1 MAVILIMLFEYSIEK
16 NNWLKTNRGISFET
30 VITYVME
37 NKVIDI
43 IQNPTRDHQYMYVL
57 KYEKLIYVCPFV
69 IDKDGIF
76 LKTIFP
82 NRKIANLYEEE
93 KE

>member
-1 MAVILIMLFEYSIEK
+1 MLFEYSIEK

-37 NKVIDI
+37 NKIIDI
-43 IQNPTRDHQYMYVL
+43 IQNPTRRNQYMYVF
-57 KYEKLIYVCPFV
+57 KYEDLIYVCPFV
-69 IDKDGIF
+69 INVDGIF

-82 NRKIANLYEEE
+82 DRKIAKLYEEE
-93 KE
+93 E

>member
-1 MAVILIMLFEYSIEK
+1 MIFEYSIEK
-16 NNWLKTNRGISFET
+16 NNWLKMNRDISFET

-37 NKVIDI
+37 NKIIDI
-43 IQNPTRDHQYMYVL
+43 IHNPTRKNQFMYVF
-57 KYEKLIYVCPFV
+57 KYADLIHVCPFV
-69 IDKDGIF
+69 INANRIF

-82 NRKIANLYEEE
+82 DRKIAKLYQE